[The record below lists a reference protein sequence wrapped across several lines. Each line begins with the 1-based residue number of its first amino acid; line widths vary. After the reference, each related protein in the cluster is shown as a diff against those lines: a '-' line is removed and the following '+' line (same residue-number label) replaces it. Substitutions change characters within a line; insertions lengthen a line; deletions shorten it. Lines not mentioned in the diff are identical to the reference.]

1 MPHWAIF
8 TETFTPV
15 RELHDILLNGPYPD
29 GFVELKTKKGVLF
42 STTEIAWFIEEEL
55 RHDRKILSKDRKQS
69 LQSMSSGERKKA
81 LFSYL
86 LSQNP
91 DYMILDNAFDNLDV
105 ATREYFIE
113 TIDKLK
119 SSMSIIQVLSR
130 KADLLPFI
138 NRYATWHND
147 QLSWHK
153 KIPASVDPSGKGS
166 NHFSQPLPTPF
177 QQVAYNHNTLI
188 EFKNVSVSYGDK
200 PILDK
205 INWIIKPGDFW
216 ELKGA
221 NGSGKTTLLSL
232 ITGDNPKGYGQD
244 LYLFGHKK
252 GSGESV
258 WDIKKE
264 IGYITPALTDR
275 FRGYHTIENMI
286 ISGLMDSIGLYV
298 QPTGEQKKLA
308 KSWLNLL
315 GMAHLKEM
323 YFHDLG
329 KGQQRLVMCAR
340 AMIKQPL
347 LLILD
352 EPTADLDD
360 ESAALVVALVNKM
373 GNESKTSIIFVSHR
387 EEPGLQPVKV
397 YALEPGK
404 YGSVGKNINL

>member
-8 TETFTPV
+8 TETSTPV
-15 RELHDILLNGPYPD
+15 RELIDFLLNGPYPH
-29 GFVELKTKKGVLF
+29 GFEVLKTKKGVLF

-86 LSQNP
+86 LSQKP

-105 ATREYFIE
+105 TTRKYFME
-113 TIDKLK
+113 TIHALK
-119 SSMSIIQVLSR
+119 SSTNIIQVLSR
-130 KADLLPFI
+130 KSDLLPFI
-138 NRYATWHND
+138 DHYASWHQD
-147 QLSWHK
+147 ELSWHK
-153 KIPASVDPSGKGS
+153 KIPTTVGQSTKESK
-166 NHFSQPLPTPF
+166 HFNQPLPSPIE
-177 QQVAYNHNTLI
+177 QVAYEHTSLI
-188 EFKNVSVSYGDK
+188 ELRNVSVTYGDK
-200 PILDK
+200 PILNK
-205 INWIIKPGDFW
+205 INWKIKPGDFW

-275 FRGYHTIENMI
+275 FRGYHTIENML
-286 ISGLMDSIGLYV
+286 ISGLVDSIGLYI
-298 QPTGEQKKLA
+298 QPTDEQKKLA
-308 KSWLNLL
+308 KSWLTLL
-315 GMAHLKEM
+315 RMVHLKDR

-329 KGQQRLVMCAR
+329 KGQQRLIMCAR

-360 ESAALVVALVNKM
+360 EAAAVVVALVNKM

-387 EEPGLQPVKV
+387 EEPGLQPGKV
-397 YALEPGK
+397 YALEPGE

>member
-8 TETFTPV
+8 SETSTPV
-15 RELHDILLNGPYPD
+15 RELLDLLLHGPYPD
-29 GFVELKTKKGVLF
+29 GFKALETKKGVLF

-55 RHDRKILSKDRKQS
+55 RHDRKILTKNTPQS

-86 LSQNP
+86 LSQQP
-91 DYMILDNAFDNLDV
+91 GYMILDNAFDNLDV
-105 ATREYFIE
+105 ETREYFTATIE
-113 TIDKLK
+113 SIKD
-119 SSMSIIQVLSR
+119 SIHIIQVLSR
-130 KADLLPFI
+130 RSDLLPFI
-138 NRYATWHND
+138 DRFTSWHRG
-147 QLSWHK
+147 QLYWHK
-153 KIPASVDPSGKGS
+153 KVPISAGPSAKEN
-166 NHFSQPLPTPF
+166 NHFDQPLPSPSE
-177 QQVAYNHNTLI
+177 QVVYKHGSLI
-188 EFKNVSVSYGDK
+188 ELKNVSVSYGDK

-205 INWIIKPGDFW
+205 INWKIKPGDFW

-264 IGYITPALTDR
+264 IGYVTPALTDR
-275 FRGYHTIENMI
+275 FRGYHTIEHML
-286 ISGLMDSIGLYV
+286 ISGLVDSVGLYI
-298 QPTGEQKKLA
+298 QPTDEQKKLA
-308 KSWLNLL
+308 ASWLSLL
-315 GMAHLKEM
+315 GMKEQGNN

-329 KGQQRLVMCAR
+329 KGQQRLIMCAR

-352 EPTADLDD
+352 EPTSDLDD
-360 ESAALVVALVNKM
+360 ASAELVVQLVNKL
-373 GNESKTSIIFVSHR
+373 GKESTTAIVFVSHR
-387 EEPGLQPVKV
+387 NEPGLTPKRILV
-397 YALEPGK
+397 LEQSLH
-404 YGSVGKNINL
+404 GSVGNILR